1 MCTSYLQPHQV
12 GSHSSFD
19 GSPTLVFHHSDS
31 LTTLLSLKPQKEQ
44 LSYSYLCTVKSKS
57 ITGSSCHK
65 YNFCHD
71 KSMLVIIMFILTK
84 LLLQQIFVVCLSWQ
98 KWYLHYFV
106 TTKAMFCHDKHMFVF
121 VTTKMILALFC
132 HNKSQ
137 VLSWQTHVHICH
149 NKNDTCIIL
158 SQQKSCFVMT
168 NMC

>member
-1 MCTSYLQPHQV
+1 M
-12 GSHSSFD
+12 HS
-19 GSPTLVFHHSDS
+19 
-31 LTTLLSLKPQKEQ
+31 QEQ
-44 LSYSYLCTVKSKS
+44 LSYSYLCTVKRKG

-158 SQQKSCFVMT
+158 SQQKSCLSHVLVVTKLLSWQNYVCCDRSVAFVCLLSWQT
-168 NMC
+168 